1 MLLAIGASEAAA
13 QLRPA
18 HDAQP
23 LFAAAPY
30 ATQAAA
36 ADAESRE
43 QERPRFAPETLA
55 YRNAA
60 VIGGSVLAMA
70 VYGKVKWWDDGF
82 TGNFR
87 AENEGWFGQNTYAG
101 GADKLGHAFFAYT
114 GTRLLTRGFEFIGN
128 SPQPAAKLGFWTAL
142 GIMTAVEVADGYSKQ
157 YRFSAQDAIM
167 NVIGAGAGYLME
179 RLPDVDRLIDLRFH
193 YKPSANS
200 GFDPGSDYSGQTYLV
215 AIKASGVPALR
226 AQEPLRYLELAIGYG
241 SRGYDNPSGEHR
253 RNLYFGLSLN
263 VSELL
268 RQTVYRGNREPSLT
282 QKGTETFFEYIQVP
296 GTAVS
301 VKHRL

>member
-1 MLLAIGASEAAA
+1 MVSAIGTSEAAA
-13 QLRPA
+13 QLRPP
-18 HDAQP
+18 HDAQLD

-30 ATQAAA
+30 ATQEA
-36 ADAESRE
+36 ADSENRA
-43 QERPRFAPETLA
+43 QKKPRFAPESLG

-60 VIGGSVLAMA
+60 VIGGAVLAMA
-70 VYGKVKWWDDGF
+70 VYGKINWWEDGF

-87 AENEGWFGQNTYAG
+87 TANEGWFGQNTYAG
-101 GADKLGHAFFAYT
+101 GADKLGHAFFAYA

-128 SPQPAAKLGFWTAL
+128 QPEPAAKLGFWTTL
-142 GIMTAVEVADGYSKQ
+142 GIMTAIEVADGYSKQ
-157 YRFSAQDAIM
+157 YRFSAQDAAM
-167 NVIGAGAGYLME
+167 NVIGAGIGYLMQ
-179 RLPDVDRLIDLRFH
+179 RHPDLDRLIDLRLH

-200 GFDPGSDYSGQTYLV
+200 NFSPGGDYSGQTYLL
-215 AIKASGVPALR
+215 AIKASGVRALR

-241 SRGYDNPSGEHR
+241 SRGYENPSGEHR

-268 RQTVYRGNREPSLT
+268 RQTVYRSNREPGLV
-282 QKGTETFFEYIQVP
+282 QKGTEMFFEYIQVP

-301 VKHRL
+301 VKHGL